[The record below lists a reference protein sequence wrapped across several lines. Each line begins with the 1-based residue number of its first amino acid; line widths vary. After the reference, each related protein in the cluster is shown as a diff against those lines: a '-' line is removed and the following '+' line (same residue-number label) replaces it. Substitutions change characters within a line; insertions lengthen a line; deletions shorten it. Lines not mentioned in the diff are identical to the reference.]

1 MGSSTSQLAEDAAAV
16 DRSSLGIRLRE
27 IRKHKGWTLS
37 DVSERT
43 GLAVSTIS
51 KVERGRIAL
60 AYDKFMQLARGLEV
74 DVTELIGH
82 AGTRFQP
89 GAAAVTRSNGAYL
102 HETDTYV
109 YEMLNTQLR
118 NKHMVPSR
126 VRIKARD
133 ESEFPDFIRH
143 PGEEFVFVLSGRLR
157 VHFESRDDV
166 VLDAG
171 DSVYFDSA
179 VGHVYISEG
188 KRDAIVLG
196 MCWQPEGSDA
206 LLQPVSID
214 AE

>member
-1 MGSSTSQLAEDAAAV
+1 MVSSTSQLAEDTAAF
-16 DRSSLGIRLRE
+16 DRSSLGVRLRE
-27 IRKHKGWTLS
+27 IRKLKGWTLS
-37 DVSERT
+37 HVSERT

-60 AYDKFMQLARGLEV
+60 AYDKFMQLAHGLEV

-82 AGTRFQP
+82 AGTRFKP
-89 GAAAVTRSNGAYL
+89 GTAAVTRNDGAYL

-133 ESEFPDFIRH
+133 ESEFSDFIRH
-143 PGEEFVFVLSGRLR
+143 PGEEFIFVLSGRLR
-157 VHFESRDDV
+157 VHFESREDV
-166 VLDAG
+166 VLDEG

-179 VGHVYISEG
+179 VGHLYISEG
-188 KRDAIVLG
+188 AQDAVVVGI
-196 MCWQPEGSDA
+196 CWQPEGTDA
-206 LLQPVSID
+206 LLQPVTGD
-214 AE
+214 EE